1 MKKLYIISGANGA
14 GKTTASY
21 TILPEILD
29 CKEYVNADEIARG
42 LSPFN
47 PDAVNIQAG
56 KLMLERINT
65 LISESEDFAFETTL
79 ASKSFVKYINKAQSK
94 GYTTKLV
101 FLWLSAQEL
110 AVERVKCRVSE
121 GGHDIPVEVI
131 KRRYKRG
138 LENFFKIYKDSV
150 DSWIFI
156 NNSGNPYKI
165 IAEGTQDSET
175 VYHKKEWNNLTGKY
189 ND

>member
-47 PDAVNIQAG
+47 PDAVSIQAG

-65 LISESEDFAFETTL
+65 LISEGENFAFETTL
-79 ASKSFVKYINKAQSK
+79 ASKSFLKYIKKAQGK
-94 GYTTKLV
+94 GFITKLV
-101 FLWLSAQEL
+101 FLWLSDQEL

-121 GGHDIPVEVI
+121 GGHNIPIEVI

-138 LENFFKIYKDSV
+138 LENFFKIYKNSV
-150 DSWIFI
+150 DSWLFI

-175 VYHKKEWNNLTGKY
+175 VFQSKEWNNLTGKY